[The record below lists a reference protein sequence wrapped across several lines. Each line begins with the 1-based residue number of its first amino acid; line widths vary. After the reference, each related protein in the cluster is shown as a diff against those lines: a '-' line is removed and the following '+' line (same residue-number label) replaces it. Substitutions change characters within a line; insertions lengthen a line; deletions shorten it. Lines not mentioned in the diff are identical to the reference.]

1 MVNVYKMNK
10 LQLIDLDTSSED
22 EEMGGVMVS
31 RKMTRSR
38 LGWLSTVAEPQT
50 EQKNKA
56 AMEIEVVQEKHDE
69 DRVQDKDNDQQNQEL
84 TEPPEV
90 TRSTEKENVEKGKG
104 EKNVPGILAHVKVT
118 EVSKDEKEEIDE
130 D

>member
-1 MVNVYKMNK
+1 MNK

-31 RKMTRSR
+31 QKMIRSR
-38 LGWLSTVAEPQT
+38 LGWLSTVAEPQM
-50 EQKNKA
+50 EQKTKA

-69 DRVQDKDNDQQNQEL
+69 DRVQDKDDDQQSQEL

-90 TRSTEKENVEKGKG
+90 TRSTEKENIEKGKG
-104 EKNVPGILAHVKVT
+104 EQNVPGILAHVKVT
-118 EVSKDEKEEIDE
+118 EVAKDKKEEIDE